1 MALAQTRAKKLIS
14 KDPAY
19 RDQLISEYL
28 PYVKR
33 IVQRLAVHLPSTVDI
48 DDLMNVGVIGLIQA
62 ADRYDPRRDNKFMTY
77 AIFRI
82 KGAVLS
88 ELRAR
93 DFISRS
99 NRRKIREL
107 ESAYQRL
114 EQKLGRE
121 VDDKE
126 IAQELGIELEQV
138 YRTKQMSSISFVSL
152 EELGVSS
159 KDEKEKL
166 MNFLANNEDD
176 ALNLTKLKELKEA
189 LAEAIKQLPE
199 KERLVVS
206 LYYLDEL
213 TMKETGKVLGIT
225 ESRVSQIHSQ
235 AIMHLRSK
243 LRKQKLL
250 EE

>member
-1 MALAQTRAKKLIS
+1 MALAQTRTKKLVP

-19 RDQLISEYL
+19 RDQLITEYL

-62 ADRYDPRRDNKFMTY
+62 VDRYDPRRDNKFMTY

-93 DFISRS
+93 DFLSRS

-107 ESAYQRL
+107 ESAYLRL

-121 VDDKE
+121 ADDQE
-126 IAQELGIELEQV
+126 IAQELGVDLEQV
-138 YRTKQMSSISFVSL
+138 YRTKQMSSISFISL

-159 KDEKEKL
+159 RDEKEKL
-166 MNFLANNEDD
+166 LSYLVNNEDD
-176 ALNLTKLKELKEA
+176 ALSMTKLKELKEA
-189 LAEAIKQLPE
+189 MVQAIKQLPE
-199 KERLVVS
+199 KERLVIS

-235 AIMHLRSK
+235 AILHLRTK

-250 EE
+250 ED

>member
-1 MALAQTRAKKLIS
+1 MALAQTRTKKLIP

-33 IVQRLAVHLPSTVDI
+33 IVQRLAVHLPATVDI

-62 ADRYDPRRDNKFMTY
+62 VDRYDPRRDNKFMTY

-93 DFISRS
+93 DFLSRS

-107 ESAYQRL
+107 ESAYLRL

-126 IAQELGIELEQV
+126 IAQELGVELEQV
-138 YRTKQMSSISFVSL
+138 YRTKQLSSISFISL
-152 EELGVSS
+152 EELGLSS

-166 MNFLANNEDD
+166 VSYLANNEDD

-189 LAEAIKQLPE
+189 LAGAIEQLPE

-213 TMKETGKVLGIT
+213 TMKETGQVLGIT

-235 AIMHLRSK
+235 AILHLRSR

-250 EE
+250 ED

>member
-1 MALAQTRAKKLIS
+1 MALAQTRTKKIIP

-19 RDQLISEYL
+19 RDQLITEYL

-62 ADRYDPRRDNKFMTY
+62 VDRYDPRRDNKFMTY

-93 DFISRS
+93 DFLSRS

-107 ESAYQRL
+107 ESVYLRL

-121 VDDKE
+121 ADDRE
-126 IAQELGIELEQV
+126 IAKELGVDLEQV
-138 YRTKQMSSISFVSL
+138 YRTKQMSSISFISL
-152 EELGVSS
+152 EELGISS
-159 KDEKEKL
+159 RDEKEKL
-166 MNFLANNEDD
+166 LSYLVNNDDD
-176 ALNLTKLKELKEA
+176 ALAMTKLKELKEA
-189 LAEAIKQLPE
+189 MAEAIRQLPE
-199 KERLVVS
+199 KERLVIS

-235 AIMHLRSK
+235 AILHLRTK

-250 EE
+250 ED

>member
-1 MALAQTRAKKLIS
+1 MALAQTRTKKVAQ
-14 KDPAY
+14 KDPVY
-19 RDQLISEYL
+19 REQLITEYL

-33 IVQRLAVHLPSTVDI
+33 IVQRLAVHLPSTVDV

-62 ADRYDPRRDNKFMTY
+62 VDRYDPRRDNKFMTY

-93 DFISRS
+93 DFLSRS

-107 ESAYQRL
+107 ENVFMRL

-121 VDDKE
+121 AEDNEV
-126 IAQELGIELEQV
+126 AQELGVDLEQV
-138 YRTKQMSSISFVSL
+138 YRTKQMSSISFISL

-159 KDEKEKL
+159 RDEKEKL
-166 MNFLANNEDD
+166 LSYLINNDDD
-176 ALNLTKLKELKEA
+176 ALSLTKLKELREA
-189 LAEAIKQLPE
+189 MAQAIRQLPE
-199 KERLVVS
+199 KERLVIS
-206 LYYLDEL
+206 LYYLEEL

-235 AIMHLRSK
+235 AILHLRTK

-250 EE
+250 ED

>member
-1 MALAQTRAKKLIS
+1 MALAQTRTKKIIP

-19 RDQLISEYL
+19 RDQLITEYL

-62 ADRYDPRRDNKFMTY
+62 VDRYDPRRDNKFMTY

-93 DFISRS
+93 DFLSRS

-107 ESAYQRL
+107 ESVYLRL

-121 VDDKE
+121 VDDSE
-126 IAQELGIELEQV
+126 IAQELGVDLEQV
-138 YRTKQMSSISFVSL
+138 YRTKQMSSISFISL

-159 KDEKEKL
+159 RDEKEKL
-166 MNFLANNEDD
+166 LSYLINNEDD
-176 ALNLTKLKELKEA
+176 ALVITKLKELKGA
-189 LAEAIKQLPE
+189 MAQAITQLPE
-199 KERLVVS
+199 KERLVIS

-235 AIMHLRSK
+235 AILHLRAK

-250 EE
+250 ED

>member
-1 MALAQTRAKKLIS
+1 MALAQTRTKKLIP

-33 IVQRLAVHLPSTVDI
+33 IVQRLAVHLPSTVDV

-62 ADRYDPRRDNKFMTY
+62 VDRYDPRRDNKFMTY

-93 DFISRS
+93 DFLSRS

-138 YRTKQMSSISFVSL
+138 YRTKQMSSISFISL
-152 EELGVSS
+152 EELGISS

-166 MNFLANNEDD
+166 MSFLANNEDD
-176 ALNLTKLKELKEA
+176 ALNLTKVKELKEA
-189 LAEAIKQLPE
+189 LAGAIKQLPE
-199 KERLVVS
+199 KERLVIS

-235 AIMHLRSK
+235 AILHLRSR

-250 EE
+250 ED